1 MPEDHAPVEELVER
15 VEPMLEPSREI
26 TQDLFELIGR
36 QETDLHEEIDRTVE
50 TLQVFF
56 NKWIVEIMYI
66 LRVRGVLRFNE
77 LKDSLGGISGRT
89 LSTRLTDLEER
100 GLVHRELYDEMP
112 VRVEYSLTEKGHD
125 VANLA
130 MPLIVYLRADERAR
144 EAEEAGDDGE

>member
-1 MPEDHAPVEELVER
+1 MSDDEAPPEELVDR
-15 VEPMLEPSREI
+15 VEPMLDSSREI
-26 TQDLFELIGR
+26 TQDLFAFIGR
-36 QETDLHEEIDRTVE
+36 EETDLHTEIERTVE

-77 LKDSLGGISGRT
+77 LKESLGGISGRT

-130 MPLIVYLRADERAR
+130 MPLVLYLRADEQAR
-144 EAEEAGDDGE
+144 EDGGDGDGD